1 MFQVFSNKDVFLLQ
15 SANSGWLFLGTS
27 HGGSVLRS
35 LGSRVLNLG
44 SEEPLFQ
51 ATLLPL
57 RSYTTHHRPP
67 LLHYTSWLPSLVK
80 HPLSSVTFTP
90 FSPQTPKSPLL
101 SSVAAAG
108 LASCFT

>member
-44 SEEPLFQ
+44 SEEPLFLAGSPEKSYEISLCLSFLIKQ
-51 ATLLPL
+51 L
-57 RSYTTHHRPP
+57 RGGGRGY
-67 LLHYTSWLPSLVK
+67 LLHGM
-80 HPLSSVTFTP
+80 
-90 FSPQTPKSPLL
+90 
-101 SSVAAAG
+101 AG
-108 LASCFT
+108 G